1 MNETFKLKFESGENM
16 DITQPLPYVGIS
28 LIKIIWAI
36 IVFLIGWVVS
46 KIISAIFRKSIS
58 TTSLPEILKDFIC
71 NSVHALLIIAVV
83 LIAVSVLGANVGSVV
98 IGLSAVIGLILG
110 FGLQDTMTNL
120 AAGFWIAL
128 IRPYDK
134 GDVITTNG
142 LTGKI
147 HNVEVL
153 STELLTPDN
162 KVIFISNKDIWGK
175 PIINHTREPVR
186 RVDVNVGV
194 AYGTNL
200 DKAVQLAIEFMK
212 KHKNILN
219 DPAPAVI
226 ITELG
231 DSSINLQLRAWT
243 RTEDYWAVMNELT
256 KGIYEIYSSK
266 NVEIPYP
273 QLDVHIKNE

>member
-1 MNETFKLKFESGENM
+1 M
-16 DITQPLPYVGIS
+16 DITQPIPYIGIS
-28 LIKIIWAI
+28 IIKVIWAI
-36 IVFLIGWVVS
+36 LVFIIGWIIS
-46 KIISAIFRKSIS
+46 KIISSIFRRGLNK
-58 TTSLPEILKDFIC
+58 TALPDILKDFIC
-71 NSVHALLIIAVV
+71 NAIYALLIIAVV

-98 IGLSAVIGLILG
+98 IGLSAVIGLVLG

-142 LTGKI
+142 LTGKV

-162 KVIFISNKDIWGK
+162 KVIFISNKDVWGK
-175 PIINHTREPVR
+175 PIINYTREPIR

-200 DKAVQLAIEFMK
+200 DEAIQLAIEFMK
-212 KHKNILN
+212 NNSLILN
-219 DPAPAVI
+219 DPSPAVV
-226 ITELG
+226 ITELA

-243 RTEDYWAVMNELT
+243 KTEDYWTVMNDLT
-256 KGIYEIYSSK
+256 KGIYELYSSK
-266 NVEIPYP
+266 GIEIPFP
-273 QLDVHIKNE
+273 QMDVHIKKEE